1 MTYYLNCPFSWPGC
15 VTRDSWFFSISHL
28 NPNNSNLRVWLGHS
42 VVQTCCKMR
51 RNTIWKMTDTHTHRW
66 CITALPLVDIQK
78 NNCLSWSEPIVVVKL
93 LCLCQIPVSDV
104 CVSTLSETEPNVST
118 ALVKVL
124 SVVPDSCRETNKDVT
139 KRQKVSQRC
148 IDKGEGSNNNAPYRA
163 FWTSTGEENSSII
176 KNRNYYKAANIRR
189 DIIKKGLLCVQS
201 YGCFFT
207 LWWEVRVN

>member
-1 MTYYLNCPFSWPGC
+1 MSLEIHDFSPFHILTLTTPTSECDWATVSSRRAAKWEG
-15 VTRDSWFFSISHL
+15 TQSEKW
-28 NPNNSNLRVWLGHS
+28 
-42 VVQTCCKMR
+42 QTH
-51 RNTIWKMTDTHTHRW
+51 THTHRW